1 MSLEGLKRNGPL
13 LYAARFCEYL
23 VFFTPVIVVFFQNQG
38 LSMTQVMV
46 LQTAFAVAV
55 VALEIP
61 SGFFADR
68 VGRRPSLIIGA
79 AAVGG
84 GAALIFALRR
94 DRVI

>member
-1 MSLEGLKRNGPL
+1 MTLEGLKRNVPL
-13 LYAARFCEYL
+13 LYAARLCEYL

-55 VALEIP
+55 VVLEIP

-68 VGRRPSLIIGA
+68 VGRRPSLFIGA
-79 AAVGG
+79 AAVVG